1 MGTRSEQLF
10 AEAQKYIPGGVN
22 SSVRAFKPV
31 GGTPLFM
38 ERGQGSRMW
47 DADGKEYIDYVGSW
61 GPLILGH
68 APPEVVSAVQEAVE
82 KGTSFGTPTELET
95 EIARMVTELVPSVDK
110 VRMCNSGTEATMSAL
125 RLARGYTSRDK
136 VVKFEGCYHG
146 HVDSLLVKAGSGA
159 LSLGVPTSPGVPRDL
174 AQHTHTLPYNDS
186 DAVSALFE
194 DIGRDV
200 AAVIVE
206 PVAGNMGCVPPDPGF
221 LQTLRRVCD
230 SYGAV
235 LIFDEVMTGFRVSLG
250 GAQDYYHVH
259 PDLTCLGKVIGGGM
273 PVGAFGGKDEIMAH
287 LSPLGPVYQAG
298 TLAGNPVAMTAG
310 ITTLKALSNHLF
322 GELEERTAR
331 LAQGI
336 AELGAE
342 FGIPVAENHVGAM
355 FGVFFSDRPVHT
367 FKDVADADANR
378 FAQFF
383 HGMLEQGIYLAPSPF
398 EAGFVSRAHTE
409 DDLNAT
415 LEAARTV
422 LSGMA

>member
-38 ERGQGSRMW
+38 EKGQGSRMW

-68 APPEVVSAVQEAVE
+68 AAPEVVEAIQETVAN
-82 KGTSFGTPTELET
+82 GTSFGTPTSLET
-95 EIARMVTELVPSVDK
+95 DMARLITELVPSVDQ

-125 RLARGYTSRDK
+125 RLARGYTNRDK

-174 AQHTHTLPYNDS
+174 AQHTHTLPYNDA
-186 DAVSALFE
+186 DAARALFE

-221 LQTLRRVCD
+221 LQTLRDLCD
-230 SYGAV
+230 SYGTV

-250 GAQDYYHVH
+250 GAQEHYQVH

-273 PVGAFGGKDEIMAH
+273 PVGAFGGREEIMAH

-298 TLAGNPVAMTAG
+298 TLSGNPVAMIAG
-310 ITTLKALSNHLF
+310 IRTLEALNNHLYGDL
-322 GELEERTAR
+322 GEKTAR
-331 LAQGI
+331 LAEGL
-336 AELGAE
+336 AEAGAE
-342 FGIPVAENHVGAM
+342 FGVPIAENHVGAM
-355 FGVFFSDRPVHT
+355 FGIFFSDRPVRT
-367 FKDVADADANR
+367 FKDVADADANK
-378 FAQFF
+378 FAQFY

-398 EAGFVSRAHTE
+398 EAGFVSRAHT
-409 DDLNAT
+409 DADIDAT

-422 LSGMA
+422 LSRMG

>member
-38 ERGQGSRMW
+38 EKGQGSRMW

-68 APPEVVSAVQEAVE
+68 AAPEVVEAIQETVAN
-82 KGTSFGTPTELET
+82 GTSFGTPTALET
-95 EIARMVTELVPSVDK
+95 DMARLITELVPSVDQ

-125 RLARGYTSRDK
+125 RLARGYTNRDK

-174 AQHTHTLPYNDS
+174 AQHTHTLPYNDEE
-186 DAVSALFE
+186 AARALFE

-221 LQTLRRVCD
+221 LQTLRDLCD
-230 SYGAV
+230 SYGTV

-250 GAQDYYHVH
+250 GAQEHYQVH

-273 PVGAFGGKDEIMAH
+273 PVGAFGGREEIMAH

-298 TLAGNPVAMTAG
+298 TLSGNPVAMIAG
-310 ITTLKALSNHLF
+310 IRTLEALNNHLY
-322 GELEERTAR
+322 GDLAGKTAR
-331 LAQGI
+331 LAEGM
-336 AELGAE
+336 AEAGAE
-342 FGIPVAENHVGAM
+342 FGVPITENHVGAM
-355 FGVFFSDRPVHT
+355 FGIFFSDRPVRT

-378 FAQFF
+378 FAQFY

-398 EAGFVSRAHTE
+398 EAGFVSRAHS
-409 DDLNAT
+409 DADIDAT

-422 LSGMA
+422 LSRMG